1 MDFLLWI
8 PSGRVVSTFLFTH
21 NACVVF
27 TFKNLFTFTNPVHVH
42 KDDRTRLQNT
52 MLMWPSSA
60 RELRPADG
68 TCAVCARPVERALAC
83 VDTSTGEL
91 LCPVHFRERHFKK
104 VFAQRRVERWSRPAP
119 PEERNFAGLR
129 KLSSDQLT
137 DERLRWAKWRRFVSK
152 RLALRSA
159 LESAAEWWLRRN
171 LQKLRAFRSVDRLVI
186 RADVHRVSRC
196 FSTLR
201 CLALWHALSTQEAQ
215 RLRWC
220 AACKRAVHRWI
231 AACRLVLLNGIER
244 HVGASLYRI
253 HSCRGAL
260 RRLRAHARVRKL
272 EERRL
277 APALAA
283 LYMRR
288 LLPAWSQWCEKAHPF
303 MKLRESLESLPTSPS
318 GSAVVE
324 RRHPRS
330 TLPTDGLAIAA
341 RRLLGE
347 ELREGAVVRES
358 AVVSRLIGE
367 ELREGAHDSREIGAE
382 MDAEI
387 LEAAELARSALET
400 LEAAEARA
408 EIGAEIGAEIR
419 SRETLE
425 GAEARTAVLASRS
438 AELASLEDLAS
449 QLASRSAEL
458 AKTQAALLQADREKH
473 AARRDRDVLLDTL
486 STLMVSAPNAQHGAP
501 PVGPPVTRTMTT
513 PAMKTPAVQ
522 TPAVKAPAA
531 WSPALLPRPATTVGT
546 VTLSAG
552 ALPPPAPPP
561 PPALLP
567 HPSMPVR
574 SQRRRVTILPQM
586 PDEGGHPMSEAIRRN
601 QTQSDAILPQ
611 MLDEGGHLMS
621 EAIRRNQTQS
631 DAILPQMLPQM
642 LPSELPTPKLPPPS
656 ELDPR
661 PTITPQRRRITII
674 S

>member
-27 TFKNLFTFTNPVHVH
+27 TFKKLFTFTNPVHVH
-42 KDDRTRLQNT
+42 KGDRTRLQNT

-119 PEERNFAGLR
+119 PEERKFAGLR

-244 HVGASLYRI
+244 HVAASLYRI

-367 ELREGAHDSREIGAE
+367 ELREGAHDSREIDAE

-387 LEAAELARSALET
+387 LEAAELARSARET

-425 GAEARTAVLASRS
+425 GAEARTAV
-438 AELASLEDLAS
+438 LASLEDLAS

-473 AARRDRDVLLDTL
+473 AARRDRDVLLETL
-486 STLMVSAPNAQHGAP
+486 STLMVSAPNSQHGAP
-501 PVGPPVTRTMTT
+501 PVGPPLTQTMTT
-513 PAMKTPAVQ
+513 PAVKTPAVK
-522 TPAVKAPAA
+522 TPAA

-586 PDEGGHPMSEAIRRN
+586 PDEGG
-601 QTQSDAILPQ
+601 
-611 MLDEGGHLMS
+611 MS

-642 LPSELPTPKLPPPS
+642 LPSELPTPKLPPPL

>member
-1 MDFLLWI
+1 
-8 PSGRVVSTFLFTH
+8 
-21 NACVVF
+21 
-27 TFKNLFTFTNPVHVH
+27 
-42 KDDRTRLQNT
+42 
-52 MLMWPSSA
+52 
-60 RELRPADG
+60 
-68 TCAVCARPVERALAC
+68 
-83 VDTSTGEL
+83 
-91 LCPVHFRERHFKK
+91 
-104 VFAQRRVERWSRPAP
+104 
-119 PEERNFAGLR
+119 
-129 KLSSDQLT
+129 
-137 DERLRWAKWRRFVSK
+137 
-152 RLALRSA
+152 
-159 LESAAEWWLRRN
+159 
-171 LQKLRAFRSVDRLVI
+171 
-186 RADVHRVSRC
+186 
-196 FSTLR
+196 
-201 CLALWHALSTQEAQ
+201 
-215 RLRWC
+215 
-220 AACKRAVHRWI
+220 
-231 AACRLVLLNGIER
+231 
-244 HVGASLYRI
+244 
-253 HSCRGAL
+253 
-260 RRLRAHARVRKL
+260 
-272 EERRL
+272 
-277 APALAA
+277 
-283 LYMRR
+283 
-288 LLPAWSQWCEKAHPF
+288 
-303 MKLRESLESLPTSPS
+303 
-318 GSAVVE
+318 
-324 RRHPRS
+324 
-330 TLPTDGLAIAA
+330 
-341 RRLLGE
+341 LLGE

-387 LEAAELARSALET
+387 LEAAELARSARET

-425 GAEARTAVLASRS
+425 AAEARTAVLASRS

-501 PVGPPVTRTMTT
+501 PVGPPLTQT
-513 PAMKTPAVQ
+513 MKTPAVK
-522 TPAVKAPAA
+522 TPAVKTPAVKTPAVKTPAA

-601 QTQSDAILPQ
+601 QTQSDTILPQ
-611 MLDEGGHLMS
+611 MLNEGGHLMS

>member
-1 MDFLLWI
+1 
-8 PSGRVVSTFLFTH
+8 
-21 NACVVF
+21 
-27 TFKNLFTFTNPVHVH
+27 
-42 KDDRTRLQNT
+42 
-52 MLMWPSSA
+52 
-60 RELRPADG
+60 
-68 TCAVCARPVERALAC
+68 
-83 VDTSTGEL
+83 
-91 LCPVHFRERHFKK
+91 
-104 VFAQRRVERWSRPAP
+104 
-119 PEERNFAGLR
+119 
-129 KLSSDQLT
+129 
-137 DERLRWAKWRRFVSK
+137 
-152 RLALRSA
+152 
-159 LESAAEWWLRRN
+159 
-171 LQKLRAFRSVDRLVI
+171 
-186 RADVHRVSRC
+186 
-196 FSTLR
+196 
-201 CLALWHALSTQEAQ
+201 
-215 RLRWC
+215 
-220 AACKRAVHRWI
+220 
-231 AACRLVLLNGIER
+231 
-244 HVGASLYRI
+244 
-253 HSCRGAL
+253 
-260 RRLRAHARVRKL
+260 
-272 EERRL
+272 
-277 APALAA
+277 
-283 LYMRR
+283 
-288 LLPAWSQWCEKAHPF
+288 

-367 ELREGAHDSREIGAE
+367 ELREGAHDSREIDAE

-387 LEAAELARSALET
+387 LEAAELARSARET

-473 AARRDRDVLLDTL
+473 AARRDRDVLLETL
-486 STLMVSAPNAQHGAP
+486 STLMVSAPNSQHGAP
-501 PVGPPVTRTMTT
+501 PVGPPLTQTMTT
-513 PAMKTPAVQ
+513 PAVKTPAVK
-522 TPAVKAPAA
+522 TPAA

-546 VTLSAG
+546 ITLSAG

-561 PPALLP
+561 PTALLP
-567 HPSMPVR
+567 HPSMLVR

-586 PDEGGHPMSEAIRRN
+586 PDEGGMSEAIRRN

>member
-1 MDFLLWI
+1 
-8 PSGRVVSTFLFTH
+8 
-21 NACVVF
+21 
-27 TFKNLFTFTNPVHVH
+27 
-42 KDDRTRLQNT
+42 

-171 LQKLRAFRSVDRLVI
+171 LQKLRAFRSVDRLVV

-244 HVGASLYRI
+244 HVAASLYRI

-387 LEAAELARSALET
+387 LEAAELARSARET

-501 PVGPPVTRTMTT
+501 PVGPPLTQT
-513 PAMKTPAVQ
+513 MKTPAVKTPAVKTPAVK

-611 MLDEGGHLMS
+611 ML
-621 EAIRRNQTQS
+621 
-631 DAILPQMLPQM
+631 PQM

>member
-27 TFKNLFTFTNPVHVH
+27 TFKKLFTFTNPVHVH
-42 KDDRTRLQNT
+42 KGDRTRLQNT

-119 PEERNFAGLR
+119 PEERNFASLR

-244 HVGASLYRI
+244 HVAASLYRI

-367 ELREGAHDSREIGAE
+367 ELREGAHDSREIDAE

-387 LEAAELARSALET
+387 LEAAELARSARET

-473 AARRDRDVLLDTL
+473 AARRDRDVLLETL
-486 STLMVSAPNAQHGAP
+486 STLMVSAPNSQHGAP
-501 PVGPPVTRTMTT
+501 PVGPPLTQTMTT
-513 PAMKTPAVQ
+513 PAVKTPAVK
-522 TPAVKAPAA
+522 TPAA

-546 VTLSAG
+546 ITLSAG

-561 PPALLP
+561 PTALLP
-567 HPSMPVR
+567 HPSMLVR

-586 PDEGGHPMSEAIRRN
+586 PDEGGMSEAIRRN

>member
-1 MDFLLWI
+1 M
-8 PSGRVVSTFLFTH
+8 
-21 NACVVF
+21 F

-159 LESAAEWWLRRN
+159 QLSALESAAEWRLRRN
-171 LQKLRAFRSVDRLVI
+171 LQKLRAFRSVDRLVV

-244 HVGASLYRI
+244 HVAASLYRI

-288 LLPAWSQWCEKAHPF
+288 LLPAWSQWREKAHPF

-387 LEAAELARSALET
+387 LEAAELARSARET

-425 GAEARTAVLASRS
+425 AAEARTAVLASRS

-501 PVGPPVTRTMTT
+501 PVGPPLTQT
-513 PAMKTPAVQ
+513 MKTPAVK
-522 TPAVKAPAA
+522 TPAVKTPAVKTPAVKTSAA

-601 QTQSDAILPQ
+601 QTQSDTILPQ
-611 MLDEGGHLMS
+611 MLNEGGHLMS

>member
-27 TFKNLFTFTNPVHVH
+27 TFKKLFTFTNPVHVH
-42 KDDRTRLQNT
+42 KGDRTRLQNT

-171 LQKLRAFRSVDRLVI
+171 LQKLRAFRSVDRLVV

-244 HVGASLYRI
+244 HVAASLYRI

-367 ELREGAHDSREIGAE
+367 ELREGAHDSREIDAE

-387 LEAAELARSALET
+387 LEAAELARSARET

-473 AARRDRDVLLDTL
+473 AARRDRDVLLETL
-486 STLMVSAPNAQHGAP
+486 STLMVSAPNSQHGAP
-501 PVGPPVTRTMTT
+501 PVGPPLTQTMTT
-513 PAMKTPAVQ
+513 PAVKTPAVK
-522 TPAVKAPAA
+522 TPAA

-546 VTLSAG
+546 ITLSAG

-561 PPALLP
+561 PTALLP